1 MIIIDDTSVSDDL
14 YLVRFCCNLARCQG
28 ACCVA
33 GDAGAPLEEDEIS
46 ILEDDLQQIKPFM
59 TERGIEAVKEVGVF
73 DYDIH
78 ARFVTPLVNDG
89 ECAFAIFEDG
99 IAFCAIEKAY
109 FEGKTKFRKP
119 VSCHLYP
126 VRITKYETF
135 DAVNYEKWNI
145 CKPALK
151 LGNKDGI
158 PLYKFL
164 KEALVRKYGL
174 KWYQRLETEIHLRDA
189 EKNLSGSQ

>member
-1 MIIIDDTSVSDDL
+1 MIIIGNTSVSDDL
-14 YLVRFCCNLARCQG
+14 YLVRFCCNLERCQG

-46 ILEDDLQQIKPFM
+46 ILEDELDLVKPYM
-59 TERGIEAVKEVGVF
+59 TERGIETVEKQGVF
-73 DYDIH
+73 DYDIYGK
-78 ARFVTPLVNDG
+78 FVTPLVNDG
-89 ECAFAIFEDG
+89 ECAFAIFDNG

-126 VRITKYETF
+126 VRITKYKTF

-151 LGNKDGI
+151 LGNREGI

-164 KEALVRKYGL
+164 KEALIRKYGED
-174 KWYQRLETEIHLRDA
+174 WYRQLESEIRLRM
-189 EKNLSGSQ
+189 G

>member
-1 MIIIDDTSVSDDL
+1 MIIIGNTSVSDDL
-14 YLVRFCCNLARCQG
+14 YLVRFCCNLERCQG

-33 GDAGAPLEEDEIS
+33 GDAGAPLEEEEIS
-46 ILEDDLQQIKPFM
+46 ILEDELENIKPYM
-59 TERGIEAVKEVGVF
+59 TERGRETIEKQGVF

-78 ARFVTPLVNDG
+78 GKFVTPLVNDG
-89 ECAFAIFEDG
+89 ECAFAIFADG

-109 FEGKTKFRKP
+109 FERKTKFRKP

-151 LGNKDGI
+151 LGNKNGI

-164 KEALVRKYGL
+164 KEALVRKYGID
-174 KWYQRLETEIHLRDA
+174 WYNQLEKEINSRITG
-189 EKNLSGSQ
+189 E

>member
-1 MIIIDDTSVSDDL
+1 MIIVGNISVSDDL
-14 YLVRFCCNLARCQG
+14 YLVRFCCNLKRCQG

-33 GDAGAPLEEDEIS
+33 GDAGAPLDEEEIS
-46 ILEDDLQQIKPFM
+46 ILEDEFERYKPYM
-59 TERGIEAVKEVGVF
+59 TERGIETVEKHGVF

-78 ARFVTPLVNDG
+78 GKFVTPLVNDG
-89 ECAFAIFEDG
+89 ECAFTNFKDG
-99 IAFCAIEKAY
+99 IAYCAIEKAY
-109 FEGKTKFRKP
+109 FQGKINFRKP

-135 DAVNYEKWNI
+135 DAVNYQKWNI

-151 LGNKDGI
+151 LGNREGI

-164 KEALVRKYGL
+164 KEALVRKYGIN
-174 KWYQRLETEIHLRDA
+174 WYNRLEKEIVPR
-189 EKNLSGSQ
+189 LSDK

>member
-1 MIIIDDTSVSDDL
+1 MIIIENTSVSDDL
-14 YLVRFCCNLARCQG
+14 YLVSFCCNLDRCHG

-33 GDAGAPLEEDEIS
+33 GDAGAPLEEEEIS
-46 ILEDDLQQIKPFM
+46 IIEDELDQIKPYM
-59 TERGIEAVKEVGVF
+59 THQGIATVEKTGVF

-78 ARFVTPLVNDG
+78 GKYVTPLVNDG
-89 ECAFAIFEDG
+89 ECAFSSFENG
-99 IAFCAIEKAY
+99 IASCTIEKAY
-109 FEGKTKFRKP
+109 FEGKIKFRKP

-135 DAVNYEKWNI
+135 DAVNYEKWHI

-151 LGNKDGI
+151 MGNKKGI

-164 KEALVRKYGL
+164 KEALTRKYGVD
-174 KWYQRLETEIHLRDA
+174 WYKELDKEISIR
-189 EKNLSGSQ
+189 SGC

>member
-1 MIIIDDTSVSDDL
+1 MIIIGDTSISDDL
-14 YLVRFCCNLARCQG
+14 YMVRFCCNLARCQG

-33 GDAGAPLEEDEIS
+33 GDAGAPLEEEEIS
-46 ILEDDLQQIKPFM
+46 IMEDDLEVIKPYM
-59 TERGIEAVKEVGVF
+59 TERGIATVEKTGVF
-73 DYDIH
+73 DYDLFGK
-78 ARFVTPLVNDG
+78 FVTPLVNDG
-89 ECAFAIFEDG
+89 ECAFAIFENG

-135 DAVNYEKWNI
+135 EAVNYEKWNI

-151 LGNKDGI
+151 LGNKEGI

-164 KEALVRKYGL
+164 KEALIRK
-174 KWYQRLETEIHLRDA
+174 
-189 EKNLSGSQ
+189 

>member
-1 MIIIDDTSVSDDL
+1 MIIIENTSVSDDL

-33 GDAGAPLEEDEIS
+33 GDAGAPLDEDEIS
-46 ILEDDLQQIKPFM
+46 ILEDDLEQIKPYM
-59 TERGIEAVKEVGVF
+59 TERGIETVKEMGVF

-78 ARFVTPLVNDG
+78 RKFVTPLVNDG
-89 ECAFAIFEDG
+89 ECAFAIFDNG

-109 FEGKTKFRKP
+109 FEGKTTFRKP
-119 VSCHLYP
+119 ISCHLYP

-164 KEALVRKYGL
+164 KEALVRKYGQD
-174 KWYQRLETEIHLRDA
+174 WYQELDNEIVLRL
-189 EKNLSGSQ
+189 GS